1 MSPTRSQ
8 RHTSRCRKSERD
20 STLKLYSPDGA
31 IESAYD
37 DTSQPLYD
45 TRVWL
50 HMYEGPEGR
59 LLPSYCKRTGAAQ
72 YMYDFT
78 GAPPPSAD
86 NPGRI
91 VLSDIQQ
98 TFLAHPEYFDHRVPN
113 CRTLFPPPLS
123 LIAL

>member
-59 LLPSYCKRTGAAQ
+59 LLPSYCKRTGAA
-72 YMYDFT
+72 
-78 GAPPPSAD
+78 
-86 NPGRI
+86 
-91 VLSDIQQ
+91 
-98 TFLAHPEYFDHRVPN
+98 
-113 CRTLFPPPLS
+113 
-123 LIAL
+123 